1 MIVYDYLVSRA
12 GIKARD
18 IVLFGRSLGSGPAT
32 YLASQRDVYCLF
44 LMSAYTSI
52 KDVSRSLLG
61 RLSYILTPMVIE
73 RFKNIDSIKEVKS
86 PVFLLHGAKD
96 KLIPPQHAY
105 ELKKA
110 CATICKLEL
119 PENMDHNEFDFQR
132 DFIAPF
138 QEFVTLID

>member
-1 MIVYDYLVSRA
+1 MREDAVIIYDYLVNRT

-32 YLASQRDVYCLF
+32 YLASLRENYCLF

-61 RLSYILTPMVIE
+61 KLSYILTPIVIE
-73 RFKNIDSIKEVKS
+73 RFKNIDSIKDVKC

-96 KLIPPQHAY
+96 KLIPP
-105 ELKKA
+105 
-110 CATICKLEL
+110 
-119 PENMDHNEFDFQR
+119 
-132 DFIAPF
+132 
-138 QEFVTLID
+138 